1 MTTAVGFYADDFTGA
16 TDALF
21 QLARCG
27 LHGVLL
33 LRVDPDAVLR
43 HGDRAVVG
51 VAGISRSLPT
61 SDMRAEVLPA
71 LTALNAL
78 EPEVLHYKACST
90 ADSSPTTGSLGHAA
104 ALGRETTGQA
114 DVPVLLAQPD
124 FGRYTAFATHFAA
137 DRGEVFRLDRHPTMS
152 RHPSTP
158 VDEADLRVFLARQTD
173 LPVRSRPFTS
183 YGEATPMPHS
193 PGLTV
198 LDALTDDHLAAAGE
212 LILDAPG
219 AFAIGSGGLS
229 RAVGLHLGSSGAALP
244 TGGAE
249 PDGVLVVSGSRSAQ
263 TGRQIDAAHAA
274 GWPVRAL
281 IVDDLT
287 DEASVTAWASDHLA
301 GSGRAVVHSLD
312 LPADVPGLLPRLAEL
327 YTALIGAVR
336 VHRDPTVIVCG
347 GDTSSRMLRLM
358 GAESLE
364 IDRHLTGN
372 VVVSRLTAPGAW
384 PDGLRVLLKGGQ
396 VGPVDLFARTLTSP
410 DRSELP

>member
-16 TDALF
+16 TDALY

-27 LHGVLL
+27 LRGVLL
-33 LRVDPDAVLR
+33 LRVRPDAVRR

-51 VAGISRSLPT
+51 VAGIARSLPT
-61 SDMRAEVLPA
+61 PDMRAEVLPA
-71 LTALNAL
+71 LTALRDL
-78 EPEVLHYKACST
+78 RPRVLQYKACST
-90 ADSSPTTGSLGHAA
+90 ADSSPTLGSLGHAA
-104 ALGRETTGQA
+104 ELGREATGQG

-152 RHPSTP
+152 GHPSTP

-173 LPVRSRPFTS
+173 LPVRSVAFTS
-183 YGEATPMPHS
+183 YGHPAPLPDA

-198 LDALTDDHLAAAGE
+198 LDALTDEHLATAGE
-212 LILDAPG
+212 LVLAAPG
-219 AFAIGSGGLS
+219 TFAIGSGGLS
-229 RAVGLHLGSSGAALP
+229 RAVGLNLGGPAAALP
-244 TGGAE
+244 AGGPA

-263 TGRQIDAAHAA
+263 TGRQIEAARVA

-281 IVDDLT
+281 TVDDLT
-287 DEASVTAWASDHLA
+287 DPAEVTRWAREHL
-301 GSGRAVVHSLD
+301 GQGRAVVHSRD
-312 LPADVPGLLPRLAEL
+312 LPASVPGLLPRLAEV
-327 YTALIGAVR
+327 YTAIVRAVR
-336 VHRDPTVIVCG
+336 TVLDPTVIVCG

-358 GAESLE
+358 DAECLE

-384 PDGLRVLLKGGQ
+384 SDGLHVLLKGGQ
-396 VGPVDLFARTLTSP
+396 VGPVDLFARTLNP
-410 DRSELP
+410 PHRSELA

>member
-27 LHGVLL
+27 LGGVLL
-33 LRVDPDAVLR
+33 LRVDPEAVRR

-51 VAGISRSLPT
+51 VAGIARSLPT
-61 SDMRAEVLPA
+61 PGMRAEVLPA
-71 LTALNAL
+71 LAALAAL
-78 EPEVLHYKACST
+78 TPRVLQYKACST
-90 ADSSPTTGSLGHAA
+90 ADSSPTTGSLGEAA
-104 ALGRETTGQA
+104 ELGREVTGQG

-173 LPVRSRPFTS
+173 LPVRSMAFTS
-183 YGEATPMPHS
+183 YGNGSALLGD

-198 LDALTDDHLAAAGE
+198 LDAVTEEHLAAAGE
-212 LILDAPG
+212 LILGAPG

-229 RAVGLHLGSSGAALP
+229 RAVGLHLGGAAAALP
-244 TGGAE
+244 SGGPA

-263 TGRQIDAAHAA
+263 TGRQIDAAREA

-281 IVDDLT
+281 GVDDLA
-287 DEASVTAWASDHLA
+287 DPAPVTAWARDHLR
-301 GSGRAVVHSLD
+301 GHGRAVVHSRD
-312 LPADVPGLLPRLAEL
+312 LPDAPVLLPRLAEL
-327 YTALIGAVR
+327 YTALTRAAR
-336 VHRDPTVIVCG
+336 EDRDPTVIVCG

-358 GAESLE
+358 GAESLK

-372 VVVSRLTAPGAW
+372 VVVSRLAAPGAW

-396 VGPVDLFARTLTSP
+396 VGPVDLFARTLTPP